1 MVRFKMGAKLTALQ
15 EAFAQEYFLDNNASQ
30 AIRRAGSKA
39 KDLSVA
45 GSNMLAIKKVKARI
59 IELRAGRSERT
70 QINADWLLS
79 RLAEEAQADVADIY
93 AADGNLKPVHEWPKI
108 WRQGLVAGIT
118 TSETS
123 VDGVKMG
130 EVVGVKIS
138 DRIRR
143 LELIGKHINVN
154 AFQDTVQHKGLDALA
169 DRLARASKRVE

>member
-1 MVRFKMGAKLTALQ
+1 MGEKLTPLQ
-15 EAFAQEYFLDNNASQ
+15 EAFAQEYTLDNNGAQ
-30 AIRRAGSKA
+30 AAKRAGSKA
-39 KDLSVA
+39 KDLNTA
-45 GSNMLAIKKVKARI
+45 GAEFLSNPRVKARI
-59 IELRAGRSERT
+59 IELRANRSKRT
-70 QINADWLLS
+70 EINADWLLS
-79 RLAEEAQADVADIY
+79 RLAEEAQADVGDIY

-154 AFQDTVQHKGLDALA
+154 AFQDVVQHKGLDALA
-169 DRLARASKRVE
+169 DRLARARKRGE

>member
-1 MVRFKMGAKLTALQ
+1 MAGKLTKLQ
-15 EAFAQEYFLDNNASQ
+15 ARFVEEYMLDQNSTQ
-30 AIRRAGSKA
+30 AAGRAGSKA

-45 GSNMLAIKKVKARI
+45 GCELLANPNVKQALT
-59 IELRAGRSERT
+59 ELTIDRSERLK
-70 QINADWLLS
+70 INADWLLS